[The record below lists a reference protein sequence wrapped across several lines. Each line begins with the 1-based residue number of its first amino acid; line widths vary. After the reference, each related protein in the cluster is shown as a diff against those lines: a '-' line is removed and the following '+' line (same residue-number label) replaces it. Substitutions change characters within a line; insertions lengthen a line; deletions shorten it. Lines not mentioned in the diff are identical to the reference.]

1 MHSSCRMVCD
11 PERSFHRPVVGM
23 LDSNETSWRKLP
35 CARDPPVLVAL
46 EDAAGVAYVISSS
59 SADVAT

>member
-23 LDSNETSWRKLP
+23 LDSNETSWHKLP
-35 CARDPPVLVAL
+35 CAHDLPVLAAL
-46 EDAAGVAYVISSS
+46 EDAAGMACVTSSS
-59 SADVAT
+59 PANVAT